1 MADQHLECDGAAIAY
16 EINGEGPLVGYAH
29 GLFISRR
36 MERWLRLVDWTPV
49 RRGRRFLEYDA
60 RGHGLTGGRL
70 VSDDYVW
77 SNLARDLLAFVD
89 TLSPGDPALGSALAC
104 RSKTRRSAR
113 HCAFSWLSCPPRIFD
128 RETVNVFEIGGT
140 RGARVSSRSSP
151 FSAPQRAG
159 PARPVHGLPVP
170 VIALEEAAATLAAVR
185 APGYEPYDDE
195 DGHRDQ
201 PDNDKRLE
209 RGEDPARGR
218 DGKPD
223 GEDRA

>member
-1 MADQHLECDGAAIAY
+1 MHPCDSFQEAAGADQHLECDGAAIAY

-89 TLSPGDPALGSALAC
+89 THSPDDPVDFIGASMGTGPC
-104 RSKTRRSAR
+104 CGRR
-113 HCAFSWLSCPPRIFD
+113 
-128 RETVNVFEIGGT
+128 
-140 RGARVSSRSSP
+140 
-151 FSAPQRAG
+151 
-159 PARPVHGLPVP
+159 
-170 VIALEEAAATLAAVR
+170 
-185 APGYEPYDDE
+185 
-195 DGHRDQ
+195 
-201 PDNDKRLE
+201 
-209 RGEDPARGR
+209 
-218 DGKPD
+218 
-223 GEDRA
+223 